1 MLGRPE
7 REIHSRVSFVMSRNA
22 QPLRGWHDE
31 GMLGLLALLLIIWLF
46 FIILGIVIKG
56 LLWLALI
63 GIVLFLATGA
73 WGWLKRRT
81 SA

>member
-1 MLGRPE
+1 
-7 REIHSRVSFVMSRNA
+7 MSRKA
-22 QPLRGWHDE
+22 QPLLGWHDE

-73 WGWLKRRT
+73 CGWLKRRT